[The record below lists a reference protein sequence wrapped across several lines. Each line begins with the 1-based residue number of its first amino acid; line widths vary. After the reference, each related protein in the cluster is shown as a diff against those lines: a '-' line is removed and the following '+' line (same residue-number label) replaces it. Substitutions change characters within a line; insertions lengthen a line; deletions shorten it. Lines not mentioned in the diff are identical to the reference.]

1 MENTLRII
9 FLKGHVFNID
19 LVTQPAAG
27 PLPYA
32 HAISDRNSGAKLGS
46 RSADSAT
53 LQAGPCLLP
62 PPSVLEQEEEQQPDK
77 SCSLAISWYG
87 ARSSRTIIAIN
98 NCNNLQV
105 LKPYETFRVGRGAG
119 RTLWVS
125 LLQGQPSSCWDAP
138 VMLFAPQTPW
148 RSGGSRPTALV
159 LVPSLAPAAL
169 LPSSPTDGSCRWVGG
184 LRKRKSTKAEAA
196 TILHRQAG
204 SVSPALCRD
213 AFLPAR
219 VPAYCRDLGATC
231 CRAASVSF
239 PINATSL
246 KCSSL
251 SALFIP

>member
-62 PPSVLEQEEEQQPDK
+62 PLSMLEQEEEQQPDK
-77 SCSLAISWYG
+77 SCSLAFSWYG

-119 RTLWVS
+119 RTLRVS
-125 LLQGQPSSCWDAP
+125 LVQGESSSCWDAP
-138 VMLFAPQTPW
+138 AMLFAPQTPC
-148 RSGGSRPTALV
+148 RAGGSPCPCPSLGHAALV
-159 LVPSLAPAAL
+159 LVPSLAPVLAL
-169 LPSSPTDGSCRWVGG
+169 LPASWGQPFSSVPQLTRRWFLQVGG
-184 LRKRKSTKAEAA
+184 GLKEKKIHKSRDSNTSA
-196 TILHRQAG
+196 
-204 SVSPALCRD
+204 SPGWLC
-213 AFLPAR
+213 FSCTLP
-219 VPAYCRDLGATC
+219 
-231 CRAASVSF
+231 
-239 PINATSL
+239 
-246 KCSSL
+246 
-251 SALFIP
+251 

>member
-62 PPSVLEQEEEQQPDK
+62 PLSMLEQEEEQQPDK

-119 RTLWVS
+119 RTLRVS
-125 LLQGQPSSCWDAP
+125 LVQGESSSCWDAP

-148 RSGGSRPTALV
+148 RAGGSRPTALV
-159 LVPSLAPAAL
+159 LVPSLAPVLAL
-169 LPSSPTDGSCRWVGG
+169 LPATWGQPCSSAPQLTHQRFLQVGG
-184 LRKRKSTKAEAA
+184 GLKEKKIHKS
-196 TILHRQAG
+196 RG
-204 SVSPALCRD
+204 SNNSASPGWLC
-213 AFLPAR
+213 FSCTLP
-219 VPAYCRDLGATC
+219 
-231 CRAASVSF
+231 
-239 PINATSL
+239 
-246 KCSSL
+246 
-251 SALFIP
+251 